1 MIGSDILLYVIMF
14 TIISYLTYQFIILV
28 KKDPDYWLFARNNE
42 KYMEYWN
49 FLERS
54 QPKENTPLIK
64 SIEYDEEYKKRG
76 KMIF

>member
-64 SIEYDEEYKKRG
+64 SIAYDEEYKKRG